1 MVGMTGLILLEDL
14 RKPGVFVWIA
24 IALGFLF
31 AILAGMS
38 GYDVLCNIFIFYAS
52 LLLLLKSADYLVDGS
67 SNIAKYFGVSSIV
80 IGMTVVAFGTSL
92 PELVVSAIA
101 NLAGSAGISI
111 GNVVGS
117 NISNICL
124 VLGLAALLM
133 PIKVNREVFR
143 FDYPFLI
150 GASLLLLMLSAG
162 MFFDSPGSGYTI
174 GLVDGIIMLALFS
187 LFMYIQ
193 MERVHPQDRRERH
206 SERERRKLLSH
217 LLLTVGGLT
226 GVIVSAGLLV
236 NSSMA
241 IARLFGIP
249 EIIIGLT
256 IVAVGTSLPEL
267 ATSIV
272 AALKKKFG
280 IAIGN
285 IIGSNIFNILLV
297 VGTASVIRPIQNI
310 DYSAVLIDIPVMIGL
325 TVLLFV
331 LMRTGF
337 ALTRRDG
344 ILLLLLYTI
353 YILARVLF

>member
-1 MVGMTGLILLEDL
+1 MTGLGFLKDPM
-14 RKPGVFVWIA
+14 KPGNFVWIA
-24 IALGFLF
+24 IAIGLVF
-31 AILAGMS
+31 AILAGIA
-38 GYDVLCNIFIFYAS
+38 GYDVLCSIFLFYAS
-52 LLLLLKSADYLVDGS
+52 LLLLLKSADYLVEGS
-67 SNIAKYFGVSSIV
+67 SNIAKYFGVSSII

-124 VLGLAALLM
+124 VLGLAVLLM
-133 PIKVNREVFR
+133 PIKVDREVFR

-150 GASLLLLMLSAG
+150 GASLLLLILSMS
-162 MFFDSPGSGYTI
+162 MFFDPPGSGYAI
-174 GLVDGIIMLALFS
+174 GLADGIIMLALFL
-187 LFMYIQ
+187 LFIYIQ
-193 MERVHPQDRRERH
+193 VKSVQPHERGEKHSMRER
-206 SERERRKLLSH
+206 SKLLNN

-236 NSSMA
+236 NSSIA
-241 IARLFGIP
+241 IARFFGIP

-267 ATSIV
+267 ATNVV

-285 IIGSNIFNILLV
+285 IVGSNIFNILLI

-310 DYSAVLIDIPVMIGL
+310 DGMAVLIDMPIMIGL
-325 TVLLFV
+325 TLVLFI

-337 ALTRRDG
+337 ALSRKDG
-344 ILLLLLYTI
+344 VLLLLLYVI
-353 YILARVLF
+353 YILARVLL

>member
-1 MVGMTGLILLEDL
+1 MAGLILLERL
-14 RKPGVFVWIA
+14 GKPGNLVWVA

-31 AILAGMS
+31 ASLAGMT
-38 GYDVLCNIFIFYAS
+38 GYDVLCNILLFYAS

-67 SNIAKYFGVSSIV
+67 SSIAKYFGVSSII

-92 PELVVSAIA
+92 PELTVSAIA
-101 NLAGSAGISI
+101 NLAGSTGISL
-111 GNVVGS
+111 GNIVGS

-133 PIKVNREVFR
+133 PIRIDRSVFR

-150 GASLLLLMLSAG
+150 GVSLLLLILSTG
-162 MFFDSPGSGYTI
+162 MFFDSPGSGYAI

-187 LFMYIQ
+187 LFIHVQ
-193 MERVHPQDRRERH
+193 VKGVHPRDRRGVR
-206 SERERRKLLSH
+206 SRVERRRLLGH
-217 LLLTVGGLT
+217 LLLTAGGLA

-241 IARLFGIP
+241 IARSFGIP

-267 ATSIV
+267 ATSVV

-310 DYSAVLIDIPVMIGL
+310 DHSAVLIDMPVMIGL
-325 TVLLFV
+325 TLLLLI
-331 LMRTGF
+331 LMRTGL

-344 ILLLLLYTI
+344 ILLLSLYAI
-353 YILARVLF
+353 YILARVLL